1 MKYPVLNY
9 QGEKVS
15 EIDLPKELFDIPLNQ
30 NLVWQVMVS
39 QRSNRRQSIAHTKDR
54 SEVSGGGRKPW
65 PQKGTGRAR
74 HGSIRSPLW
83 KGGGVTFGPRKEK
96 NFKKKIPKK
105 MRRKAL
111 FMVLSE
117 KAREKL
123 LILLDKLEMEKI
135 KTKIASNIFRNL
147 VKDSKKTLLVLPDN
161 EKKIILSFRNIPNLK
176 IEQAKDLNCLDLL
189 NSKYIIM
196 PVKSID
202 VLKKTFIKK

>member
-30 NLVWQVMVS
+30 NLVWQVIVS
-39 QRSNRRQSIAHTKDR
+39 QRSNRRQSIAYTKDR

-147 VKDSKKTLLVLPDN
+147 VKNSKKTLLVLPDN